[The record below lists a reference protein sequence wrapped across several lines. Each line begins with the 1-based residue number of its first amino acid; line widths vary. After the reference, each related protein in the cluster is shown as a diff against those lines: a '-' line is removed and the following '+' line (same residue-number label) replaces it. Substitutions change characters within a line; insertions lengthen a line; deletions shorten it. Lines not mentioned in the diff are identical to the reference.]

1 MKDASNHLDDL
12 KEKLI
17 ERKYPSDLVNKQVA
31 RAKSKDRRCQI
42 FQSNNKQIQN
52 DKVRLIFTH
61 NEKNPPIHQ
70 WIWQCRTYLDRN
82 EKAKEMGQNI
92 QIAYK
97 QPINLKK
104 IVGGPKNG
112 GGGHGGRNDADSGC
126 FKCKKKM
133 SCLQNLD
140 WRENIQKH

>member
-1 MKDASNHLDDL
+1 MDLVIKIEDGMLKTNLYIKPSNLQLYLSYDSNHPRPCKTGLVYGQALRVIERCTDVKDASNHLDDL

-70 WIWQCRTYLDRN
+70 WI
-82 EKAKEMGQNI
+82 
-92 QIAYK
+92 
-97 QPINLKK
+97 
-104 IVGGPKNG
+104 
-112 GGGHGGRNDADSGC
+112 
-126 FKCKKKM
+126 
-133 SCLQNLD
+133 
-140 WRENIQKH
+140 